1 MKKYLGKIAGVLLI
15 LLAMGM
21 TVCAAETDD
30 INIKKNQVFQ
40 VNSDADLHEQPD
52 AASAVTATLPGG
64 TPVIVRE
71 DAADGWCLVSYQK
84 QSGYVQVSILGF
96 LGSPI
101 SSAAPAST
109 DQEQQGAAENQ
120 TVPPGEAD
128 TDGAAVPA
136 REAGTDGE
144 ADTDGA
150 AAQPGEADAGSTVSD
165 SGTAG
170 SGETQTPDR
179 DLLNDGAEIKPE
191 SVQGKADG
199 DALVQD
205 VSSLDEEFRNVQEE
219 NIFSYQEAEAAKKRA
234 ASGRIWKIVIAV
246 LVIAIFAVGI
256 GTTLAG
262 NKGKKRQE

>member
-128 TDGAAVPA
+128 TDGAA
-136 REAGTDGE
+136 
-144 ADTDGA
+144 
-150 AAQPGEADAGSTVSD
+150 AQPGEADAGSTVSD

-179 DLLNDGAEIKPE
+179 DLLDDGAEIKPE
-191 SVQGKADG
+191 SAQGKADG

-205 VSSLDEEFRNVQEE
+205 VSALDEEFQNVQEE

>member
-84 QSGYVQVSILGF
+84 QSGYVQVPILGF

-128 TDGAAVPA
+128 TDGAA
-136 REAGTDGE
+136 
-144 ADTDGA
+144 
-150 AAQPGEADAGSTVSD
+150 AQPGEADAGSTVSD

-179 DLLNDGAEIKPE
+179 DLLDDGAEIKPE
-191 SVQGKADG
+191 SAQGKADG

>member
-128 TDGAAVPA
+128 TDGAA
-136 REAGTDGE
+136 
-144 ADTDGA
+144 
-150 AAQPGEADAGSTVSD
+150 AQPGEADAGSTVSD

-179 DLLNDGAEIKPE
+179 DLLDDGAEIKPE
-191 SVQGKADG
+191 SAQGKADG

>member
-96 LGSPI
+96 LGSPV

-109 DQEQQGAAENQ
+109 EQEQQGAAENQ
-120 TVPPGEAD
+120 TVPP
-128 TDGAAVPA
+128 
-136 REAGTDGE
+136 GE

-179 DLLNDGAEIKPE
+179 DLLDDGAEIKPE
-191 SVQGKADG
+191 SAQGKADG

-205 VSSLDEEFRNVQEE
+205 VSALDEEFRNVQEE

>member
-84 QSGYVQVSILGF
+84 QSGYVQVPILGF

-109 DQEQQGAAENQ
+109 EQEQQGAAENQ

-128 TDGAAVPA
+128 TDGAA
-136 REAGTDGE
+136 
-144 ADTDGA
+144 
-150 AAQPGEADAGSTVSD
+150 AQPGEADADSTVSD

-179 DLLNDGAEIKPE
+179 DLLDDGAEIKPE
-191 SVQGKADG
+191 SAQGKADG

>member
-84 QSGYVQVSILGF
+84 QSGYVQVPILGF

-109 DQEQQGAAENQ
+109 EQEQQGAAENQ
-120 TVPPGEAD
+120 TVPP
-128 TDGAAVPA
+128 
-136 REAGTDGE
+136 GE

-179 DLLNDGAEIKPE
+179 DLLDDGAEIKPE
-191 SVQGKADG
+191 SAQGKADG

>member
-109 DQEQQGAAENQ
+109 EQEQQGAAENQ

-128 TDGAAVPA
+128 TDGAA
-136 REAGTDGE
+136 
-144 ADTDGA
+144 
-150 AAQPGEADAGSTVSD
+150 AQPGEADADSTVSD

-179 DLLNDGAEIKPE
+179 DLLDDGAEIKPE

-205 VSSLDEEFRNVQEE
+205 VSALDEEFQNVQEE

>member
-109 DQEQQGAAENQ
+109 EQEQQGAAENQ
-120 TVPPGEAD
+120 TVPP
-128 TDGAAVPA
+128 
-136 REAGTDGE
+136 GE

-179 DLLNDGAEIKPE
+179 DLLDDGAEIKPE
-191 SVQGKADG
+191 SAQGKADG

>member
-84 QSGYVQVSILGF
+84 QSGYVQVPILGF

-109 DQEQQGAAENQ
+109 EQEQQGAAENQ
-120 TVPPGEAD
+120 TVPP
-128 TDGAAVPA
+128 
-136 REAGTDGE
+136 GE

-179 DLLNDGAEIKPE
+179 DLLDDGAEIKPE

>member
-84 QSGYVQVSILGF
+84 QSGYVQVPILGF

-109 DQEQQGAAENQ
+109 EQEQQGAAENQ
-120 TVPPGEAD
+120 TVPP
-128 TDGAAVPA
+128 
-136 REAGTDGE
+136 GE

-179 DLLNDGAEIKPE
+179 DLLDDGAEIKPE
-191 SVQGKADG
+191 SAQGKADG

-205 VSSLDEEFRNVQEE
+205 VSSLDEEFQNVQEE

>member
-84 QSGYVQVSILGF
+84 QSGYVQVPVLGL
-96 LGSPI
+96 LGSPV

-109 DQEQQGAAENQ
+109 DQEQQGVTENQ

-128 TDGAAVPA
+128 TDGAAVPT

-144 ADTDGA
+144 AD
-150 AAQPGEADAGSTVSD
+150 ADSTVSD

-179 DLLNDGAEIKPE
+179 DLLDDGAEIKPE

-205 VSSLDEEFRNVQEE
+205 VSALDEEFRNVQEE

-234 ASGRIWKIVIAV
+234 ASGRTWKIVIAV

>member
-84 QSGYVQVSILGF
+84 QSGYVQVPILGF

-109 DQEQQGAAENQ
+109 EQEQQGAAENQ

-128 TDGAAVPA
+128 TDGAA
-136 REAGTDGE
+136 
-144 ADTDGA
+144 
-150 AAQPGEADAGSTVSD
+150 AQPGEADADSTVSD

-179 DLLNDGAEIKPE
+179 DLLDDGAEIKPE

-205 VSSLDEEFRNVQEE
+205 VSALDEEFQNVQEE

>member
-96 LGSPI
+96 LGSPV

-109 DQEQQGAAENQ
+109 EQEQQGAAENQ
-120 TVPPGEAD
+120 TVPP
-128 TDGAAVPA
+128 
-136 REAGTDGE
+136 GE

-179 DLLNDGAEIKPE
+179 DLLDDGAEIKPE
-191 SVQGKADG
+191 SAQGKADG

-234 ASGRIWKIVIAV
+234 ASGRIWKIVISV

>member
-96 LGSPI
+96 LGSPV

-109 DQEQQGAAENQ
+109 EQEQQGAAENQ
-120 TVPPGEAD
+120 TVPP
-128 TDGAAVPA
+128 
-136 REAGTDGE
+136 GE

-179 DLLNDGAEIKPE
+179 DLLDDGAEIKPE
-191 SVQGKADG
+191 SAQGKADG

-205 VSSLDEEFRNVQEE
+205 VSALDEEFRNVQEE

-234 ASGRIWKIVIAV
+234 ASGRIWKIVISV

>member
-96 LGSPI
+96 LGSPV

-109 DQEQQGAAENQ
+109 EQEQQGAAENQ
-120 TVPPGEAD
+120 TVPP
-128 TDGAAVPA
+128 
-136 REAGTDGE
+136 GE

-179 DLLNDGAEIKPE
+179 DLLDDGAEIKPE
-191 SVQGKADG
+191 SAQGKADG

>member
-128 TDGAAVPA
+128 TDGAA
-136 REAGTDGE
+136 
-144 ADTDGA
+144 
-150 AAQPGEADAGSTVSD
+150 AQPGEADADSTVSD

-179 DLLNDGAEIKPE
+179 DLPDDGAEIKPE

>member
-109 DQEQQGAAENQ
+109 EQEQQGAAENQ

-128 TDGAAVPA
+128 TDGAA
-136 REAGTDGE
+136 
-144 ADTDGA
+144 
-150 AAQPGEADAGSTVSD
+150 AQPGEADADSTVSD

-179 DLLNDGAEIKPE
+179 DLLDDGAEIKPE
-191 SVQGKADG
+191 SAQGKADG

>member
-84 QSGYVQVSILGF
+84 QSGYVQVPILGF

-109 DQEQQGAAENQ
+109 EQEQQGAAENQ

-128 TDGAAVPA
+128 TDGAA
-136 REAGTDGE
+136 
-144 ADTDGA
+144 
-150 AAQPGEADAGSTVSD
+150 AQPGEADADSTVSD

-179 DLLNDGAEIKPE
+179 DLLDDGAEIKPE
-191 SVQGKADG
+191 SAQGKADG

-205 VSSLDEEFRNVQEE
+205 VSALDEEFQNVQEE

>member
-128 TDGAAVPA
+128 TDGAA
-136 REAGTDGE
+136 
-144 ADTDGA
+144 
-150 AAQPGEADAGSTVSD
+150 AQPGEADADSTVSD

-179 DLLNDGAEIKPE
+179 DLLDDGAEIKPE
-191 SVQGKADG
+191 SAQGKADG

>member
-84 QSGYVQVSILGF
+84 QSGYVQVPILGF

-109 DQEQQGAAENQ
+109 EQEQQGAAENQ
-120 TVPPGEAD
+120 TVPP
-128 TDGAAVPA
+128 
-136 REAGTDGE
+136 GE

-179 DLLNDGAEIKPE
+179 DLLDDGAEIKPE
-191 SVQGKADG
+191 SAQGKADG

-234 ASGRIWKIVIAV
+234 ASGRIWKIVISV

>member
-84 QSGYVQVSILGF
+84 QSGYVQVPILGF

-109 DQEQQGAAENQ
+109 EQEQQGAAENQ
-120 TVPPGEAD
+120 TVPP
-128 TDGAAVPA
+128 
-136 REAGTDGE
+136 GE

-179 DLLNDGAEIKPE
+179 DLLDDGAEIKPE
-191 SVQGKADG
+191 SAQGKADG

-205 VSSLDEEFRNVQEE
+205 VSALDEEFRNVQEE

-234 ASGRIWKIVIAV
+234 ASGRIWKIVISV

>member
-84 QSGYVQVSILGF
+84 QSGYVQVPILGF

-109 DQEQQGAAENQ
+109 EQEQQGAAENQ
-120 TVPPGEAD
+120 TVPP
-128 TDGAAVPA
+128 
-136 REAGTDGE
+136 GE

-170 SGETQTPDR
+170 SGEPQTPDR
-179 DLLNDGAEIKPE
+179 DLLDDGAEIKPE
-191 SVQGKADG
+191 SAQGKADG

-205 VSSLDEEFRNVQEE
+205 VSSLDEEFQNVQEE

>member
-84 QSGYVQVSILGF
+84 QSGYVQVPILGF

-109 DQEQQGAAENQ
+109 EQEQQGAAENQ
-120 TVPPGEAD
+120 TVPP
-128 TDGAAVPA
+128 
-136 REAGTDGE
+136 GE

-179 DLLNDGAEIKPE
+179 DLLDDGAEIKPE
-191 SVQGKADG
+191 SAQGKADG

-205 VSSLDEEFRNVQEE
+205 VSALDEEFRNVQEE